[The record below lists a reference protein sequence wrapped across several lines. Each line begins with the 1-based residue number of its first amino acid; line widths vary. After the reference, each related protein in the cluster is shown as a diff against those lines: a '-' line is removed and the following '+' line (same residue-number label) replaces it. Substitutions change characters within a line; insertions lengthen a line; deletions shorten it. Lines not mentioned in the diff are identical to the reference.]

1 MHGSV
6 NATTGQGA
14 GTGNGSTNTSTET
27 QSGQTQSGQSQL
39 QAQANSVLNSST
51 FPYASTFHTM
61 NGLHPYAYHEAAAA
75 AAAACAWATPL
86 GRLDPSSAGAFQG
99 LAASQ
104 AFRRSGM
111 FIALFPISLSLPP
124 SLSPSRSLK
133 LAGK

>member
-1 MHGSV
+1 
-6 NATTGQGA
+6 
-14 GTGNGSTNTSTET
+14 
-27 QSGQTQSGQSQL
+27 
-39 QAQANSVLNSST
+39 
-51 FPYASTFHTM
+51 M

-124 SLSPSRSLK
+124 LSLSLSLAQISRKISK
-133 LAGK
+133 Q